1 MASESWA
8 SERRT
13 AWHEAVVLENDR
25 ILNARRDALKWA
37 EIDAMIEEEAARREK
52 MRTTRGKPNLNDGNF
67 GARMPAPPEEGW
79 DWF

>member
-1 MASESWA
+1 MASESWT

-13 AWHEAVVLENDR
+13 ARQEALNLDHER
-25 ILNARRDALKWA
+25 ILNARRDAKAWS
-37 EIDAMIEEEAARREK
+37 EVDAMAAEEEERRK
-52 MRTTRGKPNLNDGNF
+52 APKKLNDGNF

>member
-1 MASESWA
+1 MASESWT

-25 ILNARRDALKWA
+25 VRYARRDALKWA
-37 EIDAMIEEEAARREK
+37 EVDQMAADEEERKKAPSK
-52 MRTTRGKPNLNDGNF
+52 LNDGNF
-67 GARMPAPPEEGW
+67 GARTPAPPEEGW